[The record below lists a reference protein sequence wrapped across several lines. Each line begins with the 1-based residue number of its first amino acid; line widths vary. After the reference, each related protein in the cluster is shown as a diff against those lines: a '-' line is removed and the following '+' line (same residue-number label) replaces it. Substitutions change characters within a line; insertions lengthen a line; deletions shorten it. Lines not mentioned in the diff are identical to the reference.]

1 MGKKYLRVLGMVVV
15 ILMLTGCN
23 GAKETDQ
30 IGYVLLMGLDKG
42 EGEKINVTYQVANP
56 SAIGGQGEASK
67 DTFTSFTFSVNS
79 IGEARN
85 LLNSTLAVDP
95 VVYHVKA
102 IVFGE
107 TLARKGIGDT
117 LGPLMRFREY
127 RGSTFMIVAKGTAQE
142 FIKQTKPIFNLSPA
156 KFIELMMESNDDSG
170 FYPSSTLHNFY
181 LRMKQNTSS
190 PYAVFA
196 ATNVQQDLSANRPP
210 NSPLPE
216 RKEQSHLPGKIN
228 RKGGSPSEFVGT
240 ALFKGDKMVGLLDSN
255 ETRALLILF
264 GDFKT
269 GFVAVEDP
277 LSPTHTIS
285 LRLRAAERPKIT
297 TQVINNRPFIKIKQ
311 QVDGVVTSNGGG
323 INYESEE
330 YRGLLE
336 NRLTQV
342 LTEDMNHL
350 IKTSQAVNSDVIG
363 LGLYMASNFQ
373 MMQQLE
379 NFHWLDRYGD
389 ADIEVV
395 VEAKV
400 RRSGLMWKTNPIVR
414 SE

>member
-1 MGKKYLRVLGMVVV
+1 
-15 ILMLTGCN
+15 
-23 GAKETDQ
+23 
-30 IGYVLLMGLDKG
+30 
-42 EGEKINVTYQVANP
+42 
-56 SAIGGQGEASK
+56 
-67 DTFTSFTFSVNS
+67 
-79 IGEARN
+79 
-85 LLNSTLAVDP
+85 
-95 VVYHVKA
+95 
-102 IVFGE
+102 
-107 TLARKGIGDT
+107 
-117 LGPLMRFREY
+117 
-127 RGSTFMIVAKGTAQE
+127 MIIAKGTAQE

-181 LRMKQNTSS
+181 WRMKQNIAS

-196 ATNVQQDLSANRPP
+196 ATTGTEEPSVNRPP

-216 RKEQSHLPGKIN
+216 RKEQSHLPGDIN
-228 RKGGSPSEFVGT
+228 HKGGSSTEFVGT

-269 GFVAVEDP
+269 GFVSVEDP

-285 LRLRAAERPKIT
+285 LRLRAEQRPEIT
-297 TQVINNRPFIKIKQ
+297 TEIINNRPFIKIRQ
-311 QVDGVVTSNGGG
+311 QVDGTVTSISSG

-395 VEAKV
+395 VEAKI
-400 RRSGLMWKTNPIVR
+400 RRSGLMWKTNSIVKL
-414 SE
+414 E